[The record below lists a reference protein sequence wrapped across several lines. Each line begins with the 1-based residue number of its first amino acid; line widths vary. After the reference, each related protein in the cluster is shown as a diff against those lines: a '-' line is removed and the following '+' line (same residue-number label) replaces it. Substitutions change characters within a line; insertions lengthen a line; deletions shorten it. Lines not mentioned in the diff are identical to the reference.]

1 MIKNQT
7 RNRGYFPHLDNEH
20 LTEHLYIKHCFKIK
34 NKTRT
39 PATIV
44 FILDYPGDP
53 IPYSKIRKKKYVLE
67 KRKQNCHY
75 LKIIIFMLYLLK
87 STDDF
92 LEDSPVI

>member
-20 LTEHLYIKHCFKIK
+20 LNEHLYIKHCFKIK

-44 FILDYPGDP
+44 FILDYPGNP
-53 IPYSKIRKKKYVLE
+53 IQYSKIRKKSMFWKKENKTV
-67 KRKQNCHY
+67 
-75 LKIIIFMLYLLK
+75 II
-87 STDDF
+87 
-92 LEDSPVI
+92 